1 MTISF
6 SDLRVG
12 AYCLRQLHYRRDES
26 DRTPPPNVVARRSL
40 AFRYPEI
47 LDAPPDALADHPF
60 AVAPETVQSRLKRAR
75 DRFAAWP
82 QLADPPMR
90 DVFLEGERCHGI
102 ARKLLEAPL
111 RPVVV
116 SPGKP
121 PARDVWTTHAVQA
134 VATAEALEDER
145 GTSVN
150 EAFVEYP
157 AYGQIRRVPLT
168 AEREFA
174 YRRVLHAVETLGSPP
189 PRRQTGAKCEPC
201 QYRDRCGVARD
212 GIGES
217 ATAD

>member
-12 AYCLRQLHYRRDES
+12 TYCLRQLYYRRQES
-26 DRTPPPNVVARRSL
+26 DRTPPPNVTARRSL

-47 LDAPPDALADHPF
+47 LDQSPAALTDLPF
-60 AVAPETVQSRLKRAR
+60 AAPAKTVQTRLRRAQE
-75 DRFAAWP
+75 RFDAWE

-90 DVFLEGERCHGI
+90 DVFLAGDECHGV

-121 PARDVWTTHAVQA
+121 PGEDVWTTHAVQA
-134 VATAEALEDER
+134 VATARALENER
-145 GTSVN
+145 DVSVST
-150 EAFVEYP
+150 AFVEYP
-157 AYGQIRRVPLT
+157 AYGSIRRVPIT
-168 AEREFA
+168 PERQLA

-201 QYRDRCGVARD
+201 QYRDRCGVAID
-212 GIGES
+212 TIKKS
-217 ATAD
+217 TTAD